1 MTAVTVL
8 LEGVDG
14 CGKTETG
21 HQVATQLRGYGL
33 KVMELADPGSTRAG
47 VQVRRLLGL
56 DGGEKLPLDQLT
68 RFLLYQASRVQT
80 EQELLRPALDH
91 ADVVLLD
98 RWVPSSWV
106 YQSMLGGIAPEIVA
120 AVVESTCHYLTCDVA
135 LYLHVDAKTALGR
148 LKRRDVVVPRLAD
161 VEREVAAYDVMV
173 HESSGWQGDHW
184 HELNASYQLRDV
196 VTSVVEVVYG
206 MFEAARR

>member
-1 MTAVTVL
+1 MAVTVL
-8 LEGVDG
+8 LEGVNG

-21 HQVATQLRGYGL
+21 HQVASQLRGYGL
-33 KVMELADPGSTRAG
+33 KVMELADPGSTRVG
-47 VQVRRLLGL
+47 VQLRRLLGL

-98 RWVPSSWV
+98 RWVPSSLV
-106 YQSMLGGIAPEIVA
+106 YQSMLSGIAEEIVT

-135 LYLHVDAKTALGR
+135 LYLRVDHKTALGR

-161 VEREVAAYDVMV
+161 VEREVVAYDFMV
-173 HESSGWQGDHW
+173 HQGSGWQGDHW
-184 HELNASYQLRDV
+184 HELDASYGLQHV
-196 VTSVVEVVYG
+196 VTSVVELTYG
-206 MFEAARR
+206 MLAAAR